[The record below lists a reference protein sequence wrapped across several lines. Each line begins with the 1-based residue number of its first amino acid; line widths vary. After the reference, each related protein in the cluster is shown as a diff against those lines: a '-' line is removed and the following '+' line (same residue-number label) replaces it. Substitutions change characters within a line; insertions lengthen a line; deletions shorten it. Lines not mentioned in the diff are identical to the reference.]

1 MFFAIGVTS
10 CTKYNLVASSTTG
23 NNTAIEPIPADTTS
37 GAIGFLA
44 LGDSY
49 TIGASVEAKDRF
61 PAQTK
66 VILEKNGIQPGGL
79 HYIAVSGWTSA
90 NLLSA
95 IANQTPSDS
104 FKIVT
109 LLIGVN
115 DQYRGYD
122 ITEYSKHFTGL
133 LEKSITL
140 AGGKRN
146 HVFVLSIPDYS
157 VTPFASGGNREQ
169 IRKEIDAFNEVNKN
183 ITLSYNISYIDIT
196 PVSREALNDPALIAQ
211 DGLHPSGK
219 MYARW
224 AEMLNAEIQRKWK
237 Q

>member
-1 MFFAIGVTS
+1 MLTGTS
-10 CTKYNLVASSTTG
+10 CKKNMTVVLFDTDDMD
-23 NNTAIEPIPADTTS
+23 TAIQHASPAYPDST
-37 GAIGFLA
+37 IGFLA

-49 TIGASVEAKDRF
+49 TIGASVDEKDRF

-66 VILEKNGIQPGGL
+66 GILEKSNIHLGAL
-79 HYIAVSGWTSA
+79 RYIAVSGWTSSS
-90 NLLSA
+90 LLSA
-95 IANQTPSDS
+95 LTFENLPDS

-122 ITEYSKHFTGL
+122 VTGYGKQFTQL
-133 LEKSITL
+133 LDKSIAL
-140 AGGKRN
+140 AGGRRD

-169 IRKEIDAFNEVNKN
+169 ISKEIDAFNEVNKS
-183 ITLSYNISYIDIT
+183 ITNSNNVSYINIT
-196 PVSREALNDPALIAQ
+196 PVSREALNDPSLLAH

-224 AEMLNAEIQRKWK
+224 AEMLSAEIERKWRP
-237 Q
+237 

>member
-1 MFFAIGVTS
+1 MSTGSSCKKNMPVVLFEADDIDTAIQHS
-10 CTKYNLVASSTTG
+10 PRSYHDSTT
-23 NNTAIEPIPADTTS
+23 
-37 GAIGFLA
+37 GFLA

-49 TIGASVEAKDRF
+49 TIGAGVQENERF

-66 VILEKNGIQPGGL
+66 VLLEKDGIHPGGIR
-79 HYIAVSGWTSA
+79 YIAVSGWTSSS
-90 NLLSA
+90 LLSA
-95 IANQTPSDS
+95 IAFENPSDS

-115 DQYRGYD
+115 DQYRGYGID
-122 ITEYSKHFTGL
+122 GYSKQFTEL
-133 LEKSITL
+133 LKKSIAL
-140 AGGKRN
+140 AGGRTD

-157 VTPFASGGNREQ
+157 VTPFASAGNSEQ
-169 IRKEIDAFNEVNKN
+169 IRKEIDAFNGVNKS
-183 ITLSYNISYIDIT
+183 ITLSGNISYIDIT
-196 PVSREALNDPALIAQ
+196 PVSREAVNDPALIAP

-237 Q
+237 K